1 MQRRARRITRAIF
14 GAALALTLA
23 GAANAASQKPDA
35 WVTTKVKMALL
46 TSEGVSAR
54 DVHVDTV
61 DGRVTLHGSVATQA
75 EKTKAE
81 QVASKVEGASKVRNL
96 LQVVAPKQE
105 AITEATDD
113 QVKERVQASLKA
125 NRALSDS
132 SITVQ
137 SVNSGVVLLAGKAT
151 TLSDAYRAVRVTA
164 AVPGVRRVASE
175 IQSPDALGDA
185 ELWRDGSYDA
195 AVYEGSAAADTW
207 ITTAAKVRLIA
218 SSDTPGFDINVDTN
232 NGIVTLFGVVASAQ
246 AKQAAEA
253 EVRKVG
259 GVKNVVND
267 LQIVAEAK
275 QDRVGQKDEQVSNAI
290 QTRIDAIGS
299 LEDSDIDIAV
309 SNGVAR
315 LTGTVNSRTDQ
326 VAALT
331 VARSTAGVV
340 RVIDDM
346 RLEPPAVG
354 AR

>member
-1 MQRRARRITRAIF
+1 MQVRSRRIANALF
-14 GAALALTLA
+14 GAALALTWA
-23 GAANAASQKPDA
+23 GAADAAQKPDA

-54 DVHVDTV
+54 DVNVDTV

-75 EKTKAE
+75 EKAKAE
-81 QVASKVEGASKVRNL
+81 QVASTVEGATKIRNL

-105 AITEATDD
+105 AITQATDD
-113 QVKERVQASLKA
+113 QVEERVKASLKT
-125 NRALSDS
+125 NRALADS

-137 SVNSGVVLLAGKAT
+137 SVNAGVVLLAGKAA
-151 TLSDAYRAVRVTA
+151 TLTDAYRAVDVAA

-195 AVYEGSAAADTW
+195 AVYESSSAADTW

-246 AKQAAEA
+246 AKRAAEA

-275 QDRVGQKDEQVSNAI
+275 QDRVGQKDDQISKAI
-290 QTRIDAIGS
+290 QTRIDARGD
-299 LEDSDIDIAV
+299 LEDSNIGIAV

-315 LTGTVNSRTDQ
+315 LTGTVKSRTDQ

-340 RVIDDM
+340 RVIDDLQ
-346 RLEPPAVG
+346 LEPPAVS

>member
-1 MQRRARRITRAIF
+1 MQVRSRRIAKALF
-14 GAALALTLA
+14 GAALALTWA
-23 GAANAASQKPDA
+23 GAANAAQKPDA

-54 DVHVDTV
+54 DVNVDTV

-81 QVASKVEGASKVRNL
+81 QVASQVEGASKVRNL

-113 QVKERVQASLKA
+113 QVEERVKASLKA
-125 NRALSDS
+125 NRALADS

-137 SVNSGVVLLAGKAT
+137 SVNAGVVLLAGKAA
-151 TLSDAYRAVRVTA
+151 TLTDAYRAVDVTA

-185 ELWRDGSYDA
+185 ELWRDGSYEA
-195 AVYEGSAAADTW
+195 AVYESSSAADTW
-207 ITTAAKVRLIA
+207 ITTAAKLRLIA

-246 AKQAAEA
+246 AKRAAEA

-275 QDRVGQKDEQVSNAI
+275 QDRVEQKDDQISKAI
-290 QTRIDAIGS
+290 QTRIDARGD
-299 LEDSDIDIAV
+299 LEDSKISIAV

-315 LTGTVNSRTDQ
+315 LTGTVQSRTDQ
-326 VAALT
+326 VSALT

-346 RLEPPAVG
+346 RLEPPAVST
-354 AR
+354 R